1 MTMIVFPLVMLL
13 SCSSAHTNAEIS
25 SSFSTQVSEIAAE
38 IEIQAAEEEAEAAET
53 ETDSVEDEVVE
64 TTTEIEESSED
75 LSEDSEQINM
85 EQETTYDYSV
95 SPSEFMVQGVVYAD
109 GFTYTWYSENV
120 LPGGGL
126 DIPGRYTSEVGYVCD
141 GAGYIVVASCDLDYG
156 TVLETPFGMAKVY
169 DICPESGIIDVYVS
183 W

>member
-1 MTMIVFPLVMLL
+1 MALG
-13 SCSSAHTNAEIS
+13 CGSAHTSAEIN
-25 SSFSTQVSEIAAE
+25 SSFSKQVSEIAAE

-53 ETDSVEDEVVE
+53 ETDSVEDEVEE

-75 LSEDSEQINM
+75 LSEDSEQINI

-126 DIPGRYTSEVGYVCD
+126 DIPGRYTSEAGYVCD

-169 DICPESGIIDVYVS
+169 DVCPESGIIDVYVS

>member
-13 SCSSAHTNAEIS
+13 SCSSAHTNVEIS

-53 ETDSVEDEVVE
+53 ETDSVEDEVEE

-95 SPSEFMVQGVVYAD
+95 SPLEFMVQGVVYAD

-126 DIPGRYTSEVGYVCD
+126 DIPGRYVNEGGYVCD
-141 GAGYIVVASCDLDYG
+141 ENGYICVASCDFEYG
-156 TVLETPFGMAKVY
+156 TILETPFGMAKVY
-169 DICPESGIIDVYVS
+169 DVCPESGIIDVYVS